1 MKIKIAF
8 IHYHLK
14 TGGVTTVLEQQIE
27 AVRDK
32 CEVLVLSGEPPDIP
46 PFPADSVYIPGLGYG
61 SQSQKIYNPEEVA
74 DNIIKAILTKWN
86 NGCDVLHVHNP
97 MLAKNINF
105 LKILKALQKRGI
117 KLFLQIH
124 DFAEDGRPLYYFS
137 EEYVSDCHY
146 GVINSRD
153 YNILLK
159 AGLKKQGLHKIFNT
173 IKPFNFDKKK
183 SCIKNYVLYPIRAI
197 RRKNIGEAILLSL
210 FFQNNET
217 LVTTLPPNSISDINS
232 YVGWKNFVTEN
243 NLNVEFGA
251 GLKNDFSELVFSAK
265 FIITTSIT
273 EGFGFSF
280 LEPWTAKKIL
290 WGRKLPLICHD
301 FEKNGITLDHLY
313 DRLLVPLKWI
323 GKDRFY
329 EAWKTCILRN
339 CSLFNFKINEEE
351 IQKSFIKITG
361 NKNIDFGLL
370 NEPFQKQ
377 IISHVLSDKNEAK
390 KLIKL
395 NPHLALPFLNSLLNN
410 KELIQNNMNAVLNN
424 YNKTT
429 YRKNLLQIYSKIINN
444 PVHQGLDKNILLSAF
459 INLEQFSLLKWN
471 DYVE

>member
-1 MKIKIAF
+1 MKIAF

-14 TGGVTTVLEQQIE
+14 TGGVTTVLKQQVE
-27 AVRDK
+27 ALREE
-32 CEVLVLSGEPPDIP
+32 CEVLVLSGELPDIS
-46 PFPADSVYIPGLGYG
+46 FPADSVHIHGLGYD
-61 SQSQKIYNPEEVA
+61 SQSQKIYKPEEVA
-74 DNIIKAILTKWN
+74 DDIIKAVFSRWN

-124 DFAEDGRPLYYFS
+124 DFAEDGRPLSYFS

-173 IKPFNFDKKK
+173 IKPIDSDKNK
-183 SCIKNYVLYPIRAI
+183 SDSGNYVLYPIRAI

-217 LVTTLPPNSISDINS
+217 LTITLPPNSISDIIS
-232 YVGWKNFVTEN
+232 YVGWKNFVKEK
-243 NLNVEFGA
+243 NLSVEFEA
-251 GLKNDFSELVFSAK
+251 GLKNDFSQLVLSAK

-290 WGRKLPLICHD
+290 RGRKLPDICHD
-301 FEKNGITLDHLY
+301 FEKNGIALDHLY
-313 DRLLVPLKWI
+313 DKLLIPLEWI
-323 GKDRFY
+323 GKNKFY
-329 EAWKTCILRN
+329 EVWKACVLKN
-339 CSLFNFKINEEE
+339 CSLFDFKINEEE
-351 IQKSFIKITG
+351 IQKSFTKITG
-361 NKNIDFGLL
+361 NNNIDFGLL
-370 NEPFQKQ
+370 YEPFQKQ
-377 IISHVLSDKNEAK
+377 IISHVLSSKNETK

-395 NPHLALPFLNSLLNN
+395 NPYLSSPANSLLNN
-410 KELIQNNMNAVLNN
+410 KALIENNMNAVLNN

-429 YRKNLLQIYSKIINN
+429 YKKNLLEIYSKIINN
-444 PVHQGLDKNILLSAF
+444 PVHQRLDKNILLSEF

>member
-1 MKIKIAF
+1 MKIAF

-14 TGGVTTVLEQQIE
+14 TGGVTTVLKQQVE
-27 AVRDK
+27 ALREE
-32 CEVLVLSGEPPDIP
+32 CEVLVLSGEPPDIS
-46 PFPADSVYIPGLGYG
+46 FPAHSVHIPGLGYD
-61 SQSQKIYNPEEVA
+61 SQSQKIHDPEEVA

-86 NGCDVLHVHNP
+86 NGCDIIHVHNP
-97 MLAKNINF
+97 ILAKNINF

-124 DFAEDGRPLYYFS
+124 DFAEDGRPLSYFS

-159 AGLKKQGLHKIFNT
+159 AGLKKEGLHKIFNT
-173 IKPFNFDKKK
+173 IKPFNFDKKE

-217 LVTTLPPNSISDINS
+217 LVTTLPPNSISDIKS

-243 NLNVEFGA
+243 NLNVEFEA
-251 GLKNDFSELVFSAK
+251 GLKNDFSQLVLSAK

-280 LEPWTAKKIL
+280 LEPWTAKKNL
-290 WGRKLPLICHD
+290 WGRKLSDICHD

-313 DRLLVPLKWI
+313 DRLLVPLEWI
-323 GKDRFY
+323 GKNKFY
-329 EAWKTCILRN
+329 KVWKTCILRN

-351 IQKSFIKITG
+351 IQKSFTKITR
-361 NKNIDFGLL
+361 NEYIDFGLL
-370 NEPFQKQ
+370 YEPFQKQ
-377 IISHVLSDKNEAK
+377 IISHVLSSKNEVK

-395 NPHLALPFLNSLLNN
+395 NPYLALPLNNLLNN

-424 YNKTT
+424 YNQTT
-429 YRKNLLQIYSKIINN
+429 YRKNLIEIYSKITNN
-444 PVHQGLDKNILLSAF
+444 SVHQRPDKNILLSEF

-471 DYVE
+471 DYAE

>member
-1 MKIKIAF
+1 MKIAF

-14 TGGVTTVLEQQIE
+14 IGGVTTVLKQQVE
-27 AVRDK
+27 ALREE
-32 CEVLVLSGEPPDIP
+32 CEVLVLSGEPPDIS
-46 PFPADSVYIPGLGYG
+46 FPADSVHIPGLGYD

-74 DNIIKAILTKWN
+74 DNIIKAVFSRWN
-86 NGCDVLHVHNP
+86 NGCDILHVHNP
-97 MLAKNINF
+97 ILAKNINS

-124 DFAEDGRPLYYFS
+124 DFAEDGRPLSYFS

-146 GVINSRD
+146 GVVNSRD

-159 AGLKKQGLHKIFNT
+159 AGLKKKGLHKIFNT

-210 FFQNNET
+210 FFRNNET
-217 LVTTLPPNSISDINS
+217 LTITLPPNSISDIKS

-243 NLNVEFGA
+243 NLNVEFEA
-251 GLKNDFSELVFSAK
+251 GLKNDFSELVLSAK

-290 WGRKLPLICHD
+290 WGRKLADICRD
-301 FEKNGITLDHLY
+301 FEKNGIALDHLY
-313 DRLLVPLKWI
+313 DRLLVPLEWI
-323 GKDRFY
+323 GKDKFY
-329 EAWKTCILRN
+329 KVWKTCILKN

-351 IQKSFIKITG
+351 IEKSFTKITR
-361 NKNIDFGLL
+361 NEHIDFGLL
-370 NEPFQKQ
+370 YEPFQKQ
-377 IISHVLSDKNEAK
+377 IISHVLSSKNNSN

-395 NPHLALPFLNSLLNN
+395 NPYLAIPANSLLNN
-410 KELIQNNMNAVLNN
+410 NELIQNNMNAVLNN

-429 YRKNLLQIYSKIINN
+429 YRKNLLKIYSKTINN
-444 PVHQGLDKNILLSAF
+444 PVHQRPDKNILLSEF

>member
-1 MKIKIAF
+1 MKIAF

-14 TGGVTTVLEQQIE
+14 TGGVTTVLKQQVE
-27 AVRDK
+27 ALREE
-32 CEVLVLSGEPPDIP
+32 CEVLVLSGELPDIS
-46 PFPADSVYIPGLGYG
+46 FPADSVHIPGLGYD
-61 SQSQKIYNPEEVA
+61 SQSQKIYKPEEVA
-74 DNIIKAILTKWN
+74 DDIIKAVFSRWN

-105 LKILKALQKRGI
+105 LKILKALQKSGI

-124 DFAEDGRPLYYFS
+124 DFAEDGRPLSYFS

-146 GVINSRD
+146 GIINSRD

-173 IKPFNFDKKK
+173 IKPIDSDKKE

-210 FFQNNET
+210 FFRSNEILT
-217 LVTTLPPNSISDINS
+217 ITLPPNSMYDIIS
-232 YVGWKNFVTEN
+232 YAGWKNFVKKN
-243 NLNVEFGA
+243 NLNVEFEA
-251 GLKNDFSELVFSAK
+251 GLKKDFSELMLSAK

-290 WGRKLPLICHD
+290 WGRKLPDICHD
-301 FEKNGITLDHLY
+301 FEKNGIALDHLY
-313 DRLLVPLKWI
+313 DRLLIPLEWI
-323 GKDRFY
+323 GKYEFY
-329 EAWKTCILRN
+329 GIWKTCILRN
-339 CSLFNFKINEEE
+339 CSFFNFKINEEE
-351 IQKSFIKITG
+351 IQKSFTKITG
-361 NKNIDFGLL
+361 NNNIDFGLL
-370 NEPFQKQ
+370 YEPFQKQ
-377 IISHVLSDKNEAK
+377 IISHVLSSKNKAK

-395 NPHLALPFLNSLLNN
+395 NPYLSRPANSLLNN
-410 KELIQNNMNAVLNN
+410 NKLIQNNMNAVLNN

-429 YRKNLLQIYSKIINN
+429 YRKNLLKIYSKIINN
-444 PVHQGLDKNILLSAF
+444 PVHHRLDKNILLSEF
-459 INLEQFSLLKWN
+459 INFEQFSLLKWN

>member
-1 MKIKIAF
+1 MKIAF

-14 TGGVTTVLEQQIE
+14 TGGVTTVLKQQIE
-27 AVRDK
+27 AVRDE
-32 CEVLVLSGEPPDIP
+32 CEVVVLSGEPPESS
-46 PFPADSVYIPGLGYG
+46 FPADSVHIPGLGYD
-61 SQSQKIYNPEEVA
+61 SESQKIYNPEKVA
-74 DNIIKAILTKWN
+74 DDIIKAVFSRWN
-86 NGCDVLHVHNP
+86 NGCDVVHVHNP

-217 LVTTLPPNSISDINS
+217 MVITLPPNSMSDILS
-232 YVGWKNFVTEN
+232 YAGWKNFVKEN
-243 NLNVEFGA
+243 NLNVEFEA

-290 WGRKLPLICHD
+290 WGRKLPDICHD
-301 FEKNGITLDHLY
+301 FEKNGIKLDHLY
-313 DRLLVPLKWI
+313 NRLLVPLEWI
-323 GKDRFY
+323 GKDKFY
-329 EAWKTCILRN
+329 EVWKKCILTN

-351 IQKSFIKITG
+351 IQKSFTKITG
-361 NKNIDFGLL
+361 NKNIDLGLL

-395 NPHLALPFLNSLLNN
+395 NPHLALPANSLLNN
-410 KELIQNNMNAVLNN
+410 KELIQNNMSAVLNN

-429 YRKNLLQIYSKIINN
+429 YRKNLLEIYSKIINN
-444 PVHQGLDKNILLSAF
+444 PVHQRLDKNILLSEF
-459 INLEQFSLLKWN
+459 INLKQFSLLKWN

>member
-1 MKIKIAF
+1 MKIAF

-14 TGGVTTVLEQQIE
+14 TGGVTTVLKQQVE
-27 AVRDK
+27 ALREE
-32 CEVLVLSGEPPDIP
+32 CEVLVLSGELPDIS
-46 PFPADSVYIPGLGYG
+46 FPADSVHIPGLGYD
-61 SQSQKIYNPEEVA
+61 SQSQKIYKPEEVA
-74 DNIIKAILTKWN
+74 DDIIKAVFSRWN

-105 LKILKALQKRGI
+105 LKILKALQKSGI

-124 DFAEDGRPLYYFS
+124 DFAEDGRPLSYFS

-146 GVINSRD
+146 GIINSRD

-173 IKPFNFDKKK
+173 IKPIDSDKKE

-210 FFQNNET
+210 FFRSNEILT
-217 LVTTLPPNSISDINS
+217 ITLPPNSMYDIIS
-232 YVGWKNFVTEN
+232 YAGWKNFVKKN
-243 NLNVEFGA
+243 NLNVEFEA
-251 GLKNDFSELVFSAK
+251 GLKKDFSELMLSAK

-290 WGRKLPLICHD
+290 WGRKLPDICHD
-301 FEKNGITLDHLY
+301 FEKNGIALDHLY
-313 DRLLVPLKWI
+313 DRLLIPLEWI
-323 GKDRFY
+323 GKYEFY
-329 EAWKTCILRN
+329 GIWKTCILRN
-339 CSLFNFKINEEE
+339 CSFFNFKINEEE
-351 IQKSFIKITG
+351 IQKSFTKITG
-361 NKNIDFGLL
+361 NNNIDFGLL
-370 NEPFQKQ
+370 YEPFQKQ
-377 IISHVLSDKNEAK
+377 IISHVLSSKNKAK

-395 NPHLALPFLNSLLNN
+395 NPYLSRPANSLLNN
-410 KELIQNNMNAVLNN
+410 NKLIQNNMNAVLNN

-429 YRKNLLQIYSKIINN
+429 YRKNLLEIYSKIINN
-444 PVHQGLDKNILLSAF
+444 PVHHRLDKNILLSEF
-459 INLEQFSLLKWN
+459 INFEQFSLLKWN

>member
-1 MKIKIAF
+1 MKIAF

-14 TGGVTTVLEQQIE
+14 TGGVTTVLKQQVE
-27 AVRDK
+27 ALKEK
-32 CEVLVLSGEPPDIP
+32 CEVLVLSGELPDES
-46 PFPADSVYIPGLGYG
+46 FPADSVHIPGLGYD
-61 SQSQKIYNPEEVA
+61 SQSQKKYDPEKVA
-74 DNIIKAILTKWN
+74 DDIIKAVFSRWN

-97 MLAKNINF
+97 MLAKNIIF

-124 DFAEDGRPLYYFS
+124 DLAEDGRPLSYFS

-173 IKPFNFDKKK
+173 IKPLDFSKEESDTE
-183 SCIKNYVLYPIRAI
+183 NYVLYPIRAI

-217 LVTTLPPNSISDINS
+217 LVTTLPPNSISDIIS
-232 YVGWKNFVTEN
+232 YVGWKNFVKKN
-243 NLNVEFGA
+243 NLNVEFEA
-251 GLKNDFSELVFSAK
+251 GLKKDFSQLVLSAK

-290 WGRKLPLICHD
+290 WGRKLPDICHD
-301 FEKNGITLDHLY
+301 FEKNGIKLDHLY
-313 DRLLVPLKWI
+313 DRLIVPIEWI
-323 GKDRFY
+323 GKDNFY
-329 EAWKTCILRN
+329 EVWKTCVLRN
-339 CSLFNFKINEEE
+339 CSLFNFKINAEK
-351 IQKSFIKITG
+351 IQKSFSKITL
-361 NKNIDFGLL
+361 NEHIDFGLL
-370 NEPFQKQ
+370 YEPFQKQ
-377 IISHVLSDKNEAK
+377 IISHVLSSKNNAN

-395 NPHLALPFLNSLLNN
+395 NPKLALPLNNLLNN

-424 YNKTT
+424 YNQIT
-429 YRKNLLQIYSKIINN
+429 YRTNLIEIYSKIINN
-444 PVHQGLDKNILLSAF
+444 PVQQRIDKNILLSEF

>member
-1 MKIKIAF
+1 MKIAF

-14 TGGVTTVLEQQIE
+14 IGGVTTVLKHQVE
-27 AVRDK
+27 ALREE
-32 CEVLVLSGEPPDIP
+32 CEVLVLSGEPPDIS
-46 PFPADSVYIPGLGYG
+46 FPAHSVHIPGLGYD
-61 SQSQKIYNPEEVA
+61 SQSQKEYKPEKVA
-74 DNIIKAILTKWN
+74 DDIIKAVFSRWN

-97 MLAKNINF
+97 ILAKNINF
-105 LKILKALQKRGI
+105 LKILKALQKRRI

-124 DFAEDGRPLYYFS
+124 DLAEDGRPLSYFS

-173 IKPFNFDKKK
+173 IEPIDSDKKELC
-183 SCIKNYVLYPIRAI
+183 SKNYVLYPIRAI

-217 LVTTLPPNSISDINS
+217 LVTTLPPNSMSDIIS
-232 YVGWKNFVTEN
+232 YVGWKNFVKKN
-243 NLNVEFGA
+243 NLNVEFDA
-251 GLKNDFSELVFSAK
+251 GLKNDFSELVLSAK
-265 FIITTSIT
+265 FIITTSVT

-280 LEPWTAKKIL
+280 LEPWTAKKII
-290 WGRKLPLICHD
+290 WGRKLPDICHD

-313 DRLLVPLKWI
+313 DRLLVPIEWI
-323 GKDRFY
+323 GKDKFY
-329 EAWKTCILRN
+329 EVWKTCILRN
-339 CSLFNFKINEEE
+339 CSLFNFKINKEE
-351 IQKSFIKITG
+351 IEKSFSKIIR
-361 NKNIDFGLL
+361 NEYIDFGLL
-370 NEPFQKQ
+370 YEPFQKQ
-377 IISHVLSDKNEAK
+377 IISHVLSSKTEVK

-395 NPHLALPFLNSLLNN
+395 NPYLALPLNNLLNN

-424 YNKTT
+424 YNQTT
-429 YRKNLLQIYSKIINN
+429 YRKNLLEIYSKITNN
-444 PVHQGLDKNILLSAF
+444 SVYQSIDKNILLSEF

>member
-1 MKIKIAF
+1 MKIAF

-14 TGGVTTVLEQQIE
+14 TGGVTTVLKQQVE
-27 AVRDK
+27 ALREK
-32 CEVLVLSGEPPDIP
+32 CEVLVLSGELPDIS
-46 PFPADSVYIPGLGYG
+46 FPADSVHIPGLDYD
-61 SQSQKIYNPEEVA
+61 SQSQKIYKPEKVA
-74 DNIIKAILTKWN
+74 DDIINAVFSRWN

-105 LKILKALQKRGI
+105 LKILKTLQKREI

-124 DFAEDGRPLYYFS
+124 DFAEDGRPLSYFP

-173 IKPFNFDKKK
+173 IKPIDSDKKE
-183 SCIKNYVLYPIRAI
+183 SCTKNYVLYPIRAI

-210 FFQNNET
+210 FFRNNET
-217 LVTTLPPNSISDINS
+217 LTITLPPNSISDIIS
-232 YVGWKNFVTEN
+232 YTGWKNFVKKN
-243 NLNVEFGA
+243 NLNVEFEA
-251 GLKNDFSELVFSAK
+251 GLKNDFSELVLSAK

-273 EGFGFSF
+273 EGFGFAF
-280 LEPWTAKKIL
+280 LEPWTAKKNL
-290 WGRKLPLICHD
+290 CGRKLPDICHD
-301 FEKNGITLDHLY
+301 FEKNGIALDHLY
-313 DRLLVPLKWI
+313 DKLLIPLEWI
-323 GKDRFY
+323 GKDKFY
-329 EAWKTCILRN
+329 EVWKTCILKN
-339 CSLFNFKINEEE
+339 CSLFNFKINEEK
-351 IQKSFIKITG
+351 IQKSFTKITG
-361 NKNIDFGLL
+361 NNNIDFGLL
-370 NEPFQKQ
+370 YEPFQKQ
-377 IISHVLSDKNEAK
+377 IISHVLSSKNKAK

-395 NPHLALPFLNSLLNN
+395 NPYLSRFVNSLLSN
-410 KELIQNNMNAVLNN
+410 KNLIQNNMNAVLSN

-429 YRKNLLQIYSKIINN
+429 YRKNLLKIYSKIINN
-444 PVHQGLDKNILLSAF
+444 SVHQRLDKNILLSEF

>member
-1 MKIKIAF
+1 MKIAF

-14 TGGVTTVLEQQIE
+14 TGGVTTVLKQQVE
-27 AVRDK
+27 ALREE
-32 CEVLVLSGEPPDIP
+32 CEVLVLSGEPPESS
-46 PFPADSVYIPGLGYG
+46 FPADLVHIPGLGYDG
-61 SQSQKIYNPEEVA
+61 QSQKIHDPEEVA

-86 NGCDVLHVHNP
+86 NGCDILHVHNP
-97 MLAKNINF
+97 ILAKNINF

-124 DFAEDGRPLYYFS
+124 DFAEDGRPLSYFS

-146 GVINSRD
+146 GVVNSRD

-159 AGLKKQGLHKIFNT
+159 AGLKKKGLHKIFNT
-173 IKPFNFDKKK
+173 IKPINFYKEE
-183 SCIKNYVLYPIRAI
+183 SYTKNYVLYPIRAI

-217 LVTTLPPNSISDINS
+217 LVTTLPPNSMSDIIS
-232 YVGWKNFVTEN
+232 YVGWKKFVKEN
-243 NLNVEFGA
+243 NLNVEFDA
-251 GLKNDFSELVFSAK
+251 GLKNDFSQLVLSAK
-265 FIITTSIT
+265 FIITTSVT

-280 LEPWTAKKIL
+280 LEPWTAKKII
-290 WGRKLPLICHD
+290 WGRKLPDICHD

-313 DRLLVPLKWI
+313 DRLLVPLEWI
-323 GKDRFY
+323 GKDKFY
-329 EAWKTCILRN
+329 KVWKTCILRN
-339 CSLFNFKINEEE
+339 CSLFNLKINEEE
-351 IQKSFIKITG
+351 IQKSFTKITRNG
-361 NKNIDFGLL
+361 HIDFGLL
-370 NEPFQKQ
+370 YEPFQKQ
-377 IISHVLSDKNEAK
+377 IISHVLSSKNNSN

-395 NPHLALPFLNSLLNN
+395 NPYLALPLNNLLNN

-424 YNKTT
+424 YNQTT
-429 YRKNLLQIYSKIINN
+429 YRKNLLKIYSKTINN
-444 PVHQGLDKNILLSAF
+444 PVHQRPDKNILLSEF

>member
-1 MKIKIAF
+1 MKIAF

-14 TGGVTTVLEQQIE
+14 TGGVTTVLKQQVE
-27 AVRDK
+27 AIREE
-32 CEVLVLSGEPPDIP
+32 CEVLVLSGELPGES
-46 PFPADSVYIPGLGYG
+46 FPADSVYIPGLGYD
-61 SQSQKIYNPEEVA
+61 SQSQKIYQPEKVA
-74 DNIIKAILTKWN
+74 DDIIKAVFSKWK
-86 NGCDVLHVHNP
+86 NGCDILHVHNP
-97 MLAKNINF
+97 MLAKNINL

-124 DFAEDGRPLYYFS
+124 DFAEDGRPLSYFS

-159 AGLKKQGLHKIFNT
+159 AGLKKQGLHKIFNA
-173 IKPFNFDKKK
+173 IKPINFDKKK
-183 SCIKNYVLYPIRAI
+183 FNPKNYVLYPIRAI

-217 LVTTLPPNSISDINS
+217 LVITLPPNSMSDIIS
-232 YVGWKNFVTEN
+232 YVGWKNFVKEN
-243 NLNVEFGA
+243 NLNVEFEA
-251 GLKNDFSELVFSAK
+251 GLKNDFSELVLSAR

-280 LEPWTAKKIL
+280 LESWTAKKIL
-290 WGRKLPLICHD
+290 CGRKLPDICHD
-301 FEKNGITLDHLY
+301 FEKNGIALDHLY
-313 DRLLVPLKWI
+313 DRLLVPLEWI
-323 GKDRFY
+323 GKDKFY
-329 EAWKTCILRN
+329 EVWKACILRN
-339 CSLFNFKINEEE
+339 CSLFDFKINEQE
-351 IQKSFIKITG
+351 IQKSFTKITG
-361 NKNIDFGLL
+361 NNDIDFGLL
-370 NEPFQKQ
+370 YEPFQKQ
-377 IISHVLSDKNEAK
+377 IISHVLSNKNNAN

-395 NPHLALPFLNSLLNN
+395 NPYLALPLNNLLNN

-429 YRKNLLQIYSKIINN
+429 YKKNLLKIYSKIINN
-444 PVHQGLDKNILLSAF
+444 PIHQRLDKNILLSEF
-459 INLEQFSLLKWN
+459 INLKQFSLLKWN

>member
-1 MKIKIAF
+1 MKIAF

-14 TGGVTTVLEQQIE
+14 TGGVTTVLKQQVE
-27 AVRDK
+27 ALREK
-32 CEVLVLSGEPPDIP
+32 CEVLVLSGELPDIS
-46 PFPADSVYIPGLGYG
+46 FPADSVHIPGLGYD
-61 SQSQKIYNPEEVA
+61 SQRQKIYKPEEVA
-74 DNIIKAILTKWN
+74 DDIIKAVFSRWN

-105 LKILKALQKRGI
+105 LKILKALQKGGI

-124 DFAEDGRPLYYFS
+124 DFAEDGRPLLYFS

-173 IKPFNFDKKK
+173 IKPIDFNKKK
-183 SCIKNYVLYPIRAI
+183 ITPRNYVLYPIRAI

-217 LVTTLPPNSISDINS
+217 LTITLPPNSMSDIIS
-232 YVGWKNFVTEN
+232 YVGWKNFVKEN
-243 NLNVEFGA
+243 NLNVEFEA
-251 GLKNDFSELVFSAK
+251 GLKKDFSELVLSAK

-280 LEPWTAKKIL
+280 LEPWTAKKNL
-290 WGRKLPLICHD
+290 WGRKLTDICHD
-301 FEKNGITLDHLY
+301 FEKNGIALDHLY
-313 DRLLVPLKWI
+313 DRLLVPLEWI
-323 GKDRFY
+323 GKDKFY
-329 EAWKTCILRN
+329 GVWKTCILKN
-339 CSLFNFKINEEE
+339 CSLFDFKINEEE
-351 IQKSFIKITG
+351 IQKSFTKITG
-361 NKNIDFGLL
+361 NNNIDFGLL
-370 NEPFQKQ
+370 YEPFQKQ
-377 IISHVLSDKNEAK
+377 IISHVLSSKNEAK

-395 NPHLALPFLNSLLNN
+395 NPYLSRLANSLLNN

-424 YNKTT
+424 YNRTT
-429 YRKNLLQIYSKIINN
+429 YKKNLLKIYSKIINN
-444 PVHQGLDKNILLSAF
+444 PVHQRLDKNILLSEF